1 VSPYPD
7 HIDHGARR
15 AVVQIAAL
23 FHDMGKAT
31 NLMQRKLRRSLT
43 SPSFEVD
50 AIRHEVFSAFVWD
63 EMFGDHDDAKI
74 VAALASC
81 TGAQIDRVMRP
92 VKKRLQKLHNDCRKA
107 DGDAPIKLNFLEN
120 DGTIAMAV
128 GHLILSHHR
137 LCDGSDNYQRF
148 MAGAHVRGDL
158 DLTRECLDIAPGAP
172 YWHEPWFKD
181 ALQDGVDQLRPG
193 IIKNT
198 ASVEI
203 ALRTSLMFGDHMGSA
218 LKALAAQ
225 TPDHLANTGS
235 GRPMD
240 SLSLHTQRVVEEAG
254 HAYEMLYEGLS
265 DIRGLEAKELPEQ
278 IVTPENDCGR
288 FAWQS
293 HAAASARHVVA
304 TQEGGFFGCLFA
316 GTGTGKTRGAPTV
329 LTAAVMADRRESRRN
344 LRATLGLGLRTLAT
358 QSAQEYVDDLGF
370 DAGDVSMVIG
380 QPPMSFEEYSEASAE
395 GSESHTS
402 LPDWLNVRMTD
413 QAALPEA
420 KTFPSFY
427 DRFINHTGKRAAN
440 ARSLIEPPVTVCTV
454 DHLMSIADPARS
466 KHMLATI
473 RMMSS
478 DLILDEIDQYSPED
492 IAAIARLI
500 YQVGAAG
507 RRVIIMSATMT
518 CDIALTLHD
527 TYARGWARYAAQTGM
542 NDHVHLLCTG
552 DTPDSYRDNR
562 TGAAAEAVI
571 SDCIA
576 HVLQDVTNADVLR
589 KTEILTPVE
598 GWEDL
603 VDQISTSCSHL
614 HDKNAVEVAGY
625 YVSFGLA
632 RMTRISHTAAL
643 AVQLP
648 AGEFSDRLRV
658 KICLHSNMP
667 RVIRSWIE
675 MRLKAALTRKGGA
688 PNAGI
693 EAFCREEGLFE
704 QAARAGLRDIEIV
717 LVSSPVVETGT
728 DYDFDWAV
736 LDPYSIRSLI
746 QTAGRVRRHRS
757 VHDAVNV
764 HVLGRPVAAMQGG
777 RIDMPGVETQ
787 QRAARVIA
795 PSLEAFEG
803 RHICDLIG
811 PSGLECLDASLML
824 DMTRDVPL
832 RTAEMGL
839 CTQMIDTNETSPG
852 GRYLA
857 NLRSRMNTAVSKRRK
872 FRRSV
877 SRDIL
882 YTLVGDDLDTAVW
895 HIDLAPGGRDSHLG
909 LASERGF
916 RLSDSTVKGMA
927 FAGDLARRAFDAYT
941 QAHPGFEKYGTSE
954 AFETCIADYSSPE
967 DGLVPEVSYHAFTG
981 LTRGSFESLL
991 KPFGR
996 D

>member
-1 VSPYPD
+1 MSPFPD
-7 HIDHGARR
+7 HTDHGARR

-43 SPSFEVD
+43 SPSFEAD

-63 EMFGDHDDAKI
+63 ELFGGHDDAKLL
-74 VAALASC
+74 AALAAC
-81 TGAQIDRVMRP
+81 TGADIDRVMRP
-92 VKKRLQKLHNDCRKA
+92 VKKRLLKLHSDCRKA
-107 DGDAPIKLNFLEN
+107 DGNVPVRLAFLEN
-120 DGTIAMAV
+120 DASIAMAV

-137 LCDGSDNYQRF
+137 LCEGSDNFLRF
-148 MAGAHVRGDL
+148 TAGAHVRGDL
-158 DLTRECLDIAPGAP
+158 DLNRDCLDIAPGAP

-181 ALQDGVDQLRPG
+181 ALLSGAALLRPG
-193 IIKNT
+193 MIATT
-198 ASVEI
+198 ASLEI
-203 ALRTSLMFGDHMGSA
+203 GLRTALMFGDHMGSA
-218 LKALAAQ
+218 LKTLSAQ
-225 TPDHLANTGS
+225 APDHLANTGN

-254 HAYEMLYEGLS
+254 CAYGMLYEGLN
-265 DIRGLEAKELPEQ
+265 DFRDLGQNDLPEQ
-278 IVTPENDCGR
+278 IAAPKGTGR
-288 FAWQS
+288 FKWQS
-293 HAAASARHVVA
+293 HAAVSARHLVA

-329 LTAAVMADRRESRRN
+329 LSAAVMADKIEGRRN

-358 QSAQEYVDDLGF
+358 QSAQEYVYDLGF

-380 QPPMSFEEYSEASAE
+380 QPPMTYEECAGGSAE
-395 GSESHTS
+395 GSESHVS
-402 LPDWLNVRMTD
+402 LPNWLNVQMAD
-413 QAALPEA
+413 QAELTQAITLP
-420 KTFPSFY
+420 PFY
-427 DRFINHTGKRAAN
+427 GRFINHTGKRAAN
-440 ARSLIEPPVTVCTV
+440 ARKLIEPPVTVCTV

-478 DLILDEIDQYSPED
+478 DLILDEIDQYGPED

-500 YQVGAAG
+500 YQVGASG

-542 NDHVHLLCTG
+542 SDHVHLLCTG
-552 DTPDSYRDNR
+552 DTVGSYRDNR
-562 TGAAAEAVI
+562 TGAAAGSVI
-571 SDCIA
+571 SDCIT
-576 HVLQDVTNADVLR
+576 HVLKDVTRADVLR
-589 KTEILTPVE
+589 KTEILPPVD
-598 GWEDL
+598 GWDDL
-603 VDQISTSCSHL
+603 VDQISTSCSQL
-614 HDKNAVEVAGY
+614 HDENAVEVAGY
-625 YVSFGLA
+625 NVSFGLA

-675 MRLKAALTRKGGA
+675 MRLKAALTRKGDM
-688 PNAGI
+688 PNAGV
-693 EAFCREEGLFE
+693 EAFCREEGLFD
-704 QAARAGLRDIEIV
+704 QAARAGLRDIEII
-717 LVSSPVVETGT
+717 LISSPVVETGT

-777 RIDMPGVETQ
+777 RIAMPGVETH

-803 RHICDLIG
+803 RQISDLIG
-811 PSGLECLDASLML
+811 PSGLAHLDSSLML
-824 DMTRDVPL
+824 DLTRDVPL
-832 RTAEMGL
+832 RAAEMGL
-839 CTQMIDTNETSPG
+839 CKLMIDVNETSPC

-857 NLRSRMNTAVSKRRK
+857 DQGARMNSAVAKRRK

-882 YTLVGDDLDTAVW
+882 YTLIGDTPDTAIW
-895 HIDLAPGGRDSHLG
+895 HIDLAPGGRDSGLA
-909 LASERGF
+909 LASERRFTAHKDTF
-916 RLSDSTVKGMA
+916 RGLA
-927 FAGDLARRAFDAYT
+927 FAGNVASRSYEAYIA
-941 QAHPGFEKYGTSE
+941 AHPDDAKYGTSDL
-954 AFETCIADYSSPE
+954 FETRVADYGSPE
-967 DGLVPEVSYHAFTG
+967 TGLVPEVSYHDFTG
-981 LTRGSFESLL
+981 ITRGSFESLM